1 MDNKKLSDN
10 EIIKAMEYCEDSAD
24 TDKHCLKCP
33 YCNESYCLDKMMA
46 DALSLINR
54 QKAEIERLE
63 NNIEQVEE
71 SFIDVREMMVGYKV
85 KLDTA
90 KEQTAKDFAE
100 RVKTKFDRYGA
111 EHYYYSIVDDVLS
124 EMGVDTNAD

>member
-1 MDNKKLSDN
+1 MTDA
-10 EIIKAMEYCEDSAD
+10 EIIKALKELLEIMLCEGDLQRSATISKAID
-24 TDKHCLKCP
+24 
-33 YCNESYCLDKMMA
+33 
-46 DALSLINR
+46 LINR
-54 QKAEIERLE
+54 QKAEIERLKD
-63 NNIEQVEE
+63 NIEQVEE

-111 EHYYYSIVDDVLS
+111 EHYYYSIVDDALS
-124 EMGVDTNAD
+124 EMGVDTND